1 MSLFAT
7 LPTELYSDILSYIP
21 ELYLQKTILSLSRA
35 IPYSPVPLQGLFNHI
50 RLSHPDQ
57 VFQLYRRLRTT
68 ITNDDKSTSI
78 HIDPAAST
86 VRSFSLESWVA
97 DANVTINLVGLLTEI
112 TKLTLWIGPMN
123 FAPENLEELI
133 TKLRRNMMELRVLE
147 LRFRPYVEK
156 ATYLQFLK
164 GSYFDSTLLA
174 LAQWPHETLRT
185 LSIVQD
191 PLGLTQIQLT
201 PRPSFAQP
209 IVFFRL
215 DDAFSSL
222 LLCPYINALR
232 FRLPSRTLMR
242 AVTNASPR
250 TYSHIRVLDLSTT
263 STYDTDIDTIVTRF
277 SKLEHL
283 VLDGCSTLHNALG
296 GATLEGPGTREE
308 WYGLGKRC
316 ALGGARRTREREK
329 MVKQWLE
336 ANREHEQTA
345 ATESTAKKP
354 RKGRKGLATATISLR
369 SASPPPSQVSG
380 PSSLSPPVGLPQ
392 KVRIIPSAPTLRS
405 LSIALPNTP
414 VNLHGDILAA
424 FERGWK
430 DGLAQLVTRRRT
442 ILHAWVLNRRRTGTK
457 SDKIDTKVAKFD
469 DDEDEWD
476 GLNGL
481 EDVEMDDLE
490 VEDRFVEECG
500 VPVLCLLG
508 PDSEESHQ
516 TGCGHQMSTFAEL
529 ARMSH

>member
-1 MSLFAT
+1 MSLFTT
-7 LPTELYSDILSYIP
+7 LPTELYSDILSHVP
-21 ELYLQKTILSLSRA
+21 EPSLQMTTLSLSRA
-35 IPYSPVPLQGLFNHI
+35 IPYSPVPLQVLFNHI
-50 RLSHPDQ
+50 RLTHPDQ

-68 ITNDDKSTSI
+68 ATSDDNSTSI
-78 HIDPAAST
+78 HVDPAASG
-86 VRSFSLESWVA
+86 VRSFSLETWVA
-97 DANVTINLVGLLTEI
+97 DANVVINLVGLLTEI
-112 TKLTLWIGPMN
+112 RKLTLWVGPKN
-123 FAPENLEELI
+123 FTPEDLEELI
-133 TKLRRNMMELRVLE
+133 TKLKRDMKQLRVLE

-156 ATYLQFLK
+156 ATYLTFLK

-174 LAQWPHETLRT
+174 LAHWPHETLRT

-191 PLGLTQIQLT
+191 PLGLIQTQVT

-215 DDAFSSL
+215 DHTFSSL
-222 LLCPYINALR
+222 LLCPHISALR
-232 FRLPSRTLMR
+232 FRLPSRSLIR
-242 AVTNASPR
+242 AVTNTSPR

-263 STYDTDIDTIVTRF
+263 STYDADIDIIVTRF

-283 VLDGCSTLHNALG
+283 VLDGCSTLHSALG

-316 ALGGARRTREREK
+316 ALGGTRRAREREK
-329 MVKQWLE
+329 IVKQWLE
-336 ANREHEQTA
+336 TNREHEQIA
-345 ATESTAKKP
+345 AAESTAKKP

-369 SASPPPSQVSG
+369 SASPPPSQVPG
-380 PSSLSPPVGLPQ
+380 PSKLSPPVGLPQ

-414 VNLHGDILAA
+414 VDLHDDILSA

-430 DGLAQLVTRRRT
+430 DGLAQLATTRRT
-442 ILHAWVLNRRRTGTK
+442 ILHAWVRRKTGTK
-457 SDKIDTKVAKFD
+457 TDEIDIKVAKFD

-481 EDVEMDDLE
+481 EDVEVDDLE
-490 VEDRFVEECG
+490 GEDRFVEECG

-508 PDSEESHQ
+508 PDSEDSHQ

-529 ARMSH
+529 APPVD

>member
-1 MSLFAT
+1 MSLAT
-7 LPTELYSDILSYIP
+7 LPTELYSDILSHVP
-21 ELYLQKTILSLSRA
+21 EPDLQKTTLSLSRT
-35 IPYSPVPLQGLFNHI
+35 IPYSPVPLEALFNRI
-50 RLSHPDQ
+50 RLTHPDQ

-68 ITNDDKSTSI
+68 TTNDDNSTSI
-78 HIDPAAST
+78 QTDPAASS

-123 FAPENLEELI
+123 FTPENLEELI
-133 TKLRRNMMELRVLE
+133 TKLKKDMKQLRVLE
-147 LRFRPYVEK
+147 LRFRPYVQK

-164 GSYFDSTLLA
+164 GSYFDSTLSA

-185 LSIVQD
+185 LSVVQD
-191 PLGLTQIQLT
+191 PLGLIQIQVA

-215 DDAFSSL
+215 DHTFSSL

-250 TYSHIRVLDLSTT
+250 TYSHIRVLDMSTT
-263 STYDTDIDTIVTRF
+263 STYDADIDTIVTRF

-316 ALGGARRTREREK
+316 ALGGARRSREREK
-329 MVKQWLE
+329 MVKHWLQE
-336 ANREHEQTA
+336 ANREHEQIA
-345 ATESTAKKP
+345 ATESTAKRP

-369 SASPPPSQVSG
+369 SASPPPSQVPG
-380 PSSLSPPVGLPQ
+380 PSKLSPPVDLPQ
-392 KVRIIPSAPTLRS
+392 KVRIIPPAPTLRS

-414 VNLHGDILAA
+414 VDLHGEILSA

-430 DGLAQLVTRRRT
+430 DGLAQIATTRRT
-442 ILHAWVLNRRRTGTK
+442 ILRAWVRRTRC
-457 SDKIDTKVAKFD
+457 DKFDTKVAKFD
-469 DDEDEWD
+469 ADEDKWD

-481 EDVEMDDLE
+481 EDVEVDDLE
-490 VEDRFVEECG
+490 GEDRFVEECG

-529 ARMSH
+529 ARVSY